1 MMFKVNKSKGTI
13 GVLSLLLLVTLTP
26 SAMAAGKPGSIPTLD
41 SKICKRLGGTWN
53 SGKIATCTVAGN
65 IYEFYGDFTIKANNL
80 LLVTGYFRN
89 HNTIVNNGT
98 ITITGTLNDTNA
110 ISNYGVINGCIIG
123 NQPSSFGTGVYNCQ

>member
-1 MMFKVNKSKGTI
+1 MMIKVNKSKGTI
-13 GVLSLLLLVTLTP
+13 GVLSLLLLVSLAP
-26 SAMAAGKPGSIPTLD
+26 SANAGKPGSIPTLD
-41 SKICKRLGGTWN
+41 SKICNRLGGTWN

-98 ITITGTLNDTNA
+98 ITITGTLNNWTS
-110 ISNYGVINGCIIG
+110 ISNYGVINGCITG
-123 NQPSSFGTGVYNCQ
+123 NQPNSFGTGVYNCL